1 LQRGPQGISL
11 LLFIVVALF
20 TLPLAPFAW
29 ATLAGAARGHY
40 WRSRLLRAGAS
51 CVLVSALPLL
61 LVGLAASLGLTR
73 APNPNP
79 IGLGLLFV
87 AGAIV
92 GAVLA
97 LIGVVRTWWQLGQA
111 GSLD

>member
-1 LQRGPQGISL
+1 M
-11 LLFIVVALF
+11 FIVVALF
-20 TLPLAPFAW
+20 ALPLAPFAW

-40 WRSRLLRAGAS
+40 WRSWLLRTGAS
-51 CVLVSALPLL
+51 CVALSALPLL
-61 LVGLAASLGLTR
+61 LVGLAATLGLTR
-73 APNPNP
+73 DPNPNP
-79 IGLGLLFV
+79 VGLGLLFV